1 MLDLTATSIPAAAP
15 KDAGTAAFI
24 RDTDTARF
32 ETDVI
37 AASMKTPV
45 IVDFWATWCGPCKHM
60 MPMLEKVVSEAGGAV
75 HLVKVDIDKC
85 TQLAQIFRVQSVPM
99 VYAFFQGQP
108 VDGFMGA
115 KPESELRA
123 FVDKLK
129 KMVTAPAP
137 VDPAADI
144 APIMQAADKFF
155 QAGDYTNAMAQ
166 YSTALDAVP
175 DNMDALAGI
184 GWCFIAQKEIDAV
197 REILSGLSPE
207 QLDTPRIRGL
217 SFIVDAGIAAE
228 GLDDIAT
235 LSARV
240 EKDPKNLAVR
250 FDLSR
255 QLLAVGDIEGA
266 IDQLVELTR
275 RNREW
280 EEQRARAFLL
290 EILEAL
296 GAGHPL
302 AAQGRRRL
310 SSVLFS

>member
-1 MLDLTATSIPAAAP
+1 MLDLTATSIPSAAP
-15 KDAGTAAFI
+15 KDPGVSAFI

-45 IVDFWATWCGPCKHM
+45 IVDFWATWCGPCKHI
-60 MPMLEKVVSEAGGAV
+60 MPMLEKAVTEAGGAV
-75 HLVKVDIDKC
+75 HLVKVDIDKN

-129 KMVTAPAP
+129 KMAGAAAPA
-137 VDPAADI
+137 DPAADI
-144 APIMQAADKFF
+144 APVMQAAEKFF

-166 YSTALDAVP
+166 YSTALDMVP

-184 GWCFIAQKEIDAV
+184 GWCFVAQKEMDAV

-207 QLDTPRIRGL
+207 QSQNVRIRGL
-217 SFIVDAGIAAE
+217 AFIADAGVAAE
-228 GLDDIAT
+228 GLDDAAT

-250 FDLSR
+250 FDLAR
-255 QLLAVGDIEGA
+255 RLLAAGDIEGT
-266 IDQLVELTR
+266 IDNLVELTR

-296 GAGHPL
+296 GPGHPL
-302 AAQGRRRL
+302 AALGRRRL